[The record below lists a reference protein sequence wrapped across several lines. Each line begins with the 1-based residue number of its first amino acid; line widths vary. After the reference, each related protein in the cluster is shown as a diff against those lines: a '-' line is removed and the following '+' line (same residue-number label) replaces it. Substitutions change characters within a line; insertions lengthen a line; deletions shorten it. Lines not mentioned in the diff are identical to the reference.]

1 MKNYDNID
9 WKKLAKEYLE
19 TGISLTKMSE
29 KYEISRSILTNRF
42 KKLGV
47 EIVNRQNEVKFDE
60 SVFDLIDSEEKAYWL
75 GFIYADGYIDAN
87 KFIFEISLKGSDKEH
102 LEKFNK
108 FMKHK
113 DKNHVKI
120 SNSKCGDKC
129 FERCRWY
136 VSNKHLWNILN
147 SYGCTPNKS
156 LTLEFP
162 NFLIFKYDHLIRHF
176 IRGYFDGD
184 GSIWDGKRKKMMVKN
199 ERKPDEYRERIVH
212 NVKFNFTGSDTFI
225 PELQNYLVNRYGFT
239 KTKLNYSKAKD
250 SHKHCTMEYSGRKN
264 VHKLYELM
272 YSSATIYGERKKA
285 KFEKILCALSEKSL
299 SEMGL
304 IAGTPEMAISS
315 EAGIPERSTTI
326 PEMEVG
332 GSPSKCPTLS
342 E

>member
-1 MKNYDNID
+1 MNRRHDFDRTFFDKID
-9 WKKLAKEYLE
+9 
-19 TGISLTKMSE
+19 T
-29 KYEISRSILTNRF
+29 
-42 KKLGV
+42 
-47 EIVNRQNEVKFDE
+47 
-60 SVFDLIDSEEKAYWL
+60 EEKAYVL
-75 GFIYADGYIDAN
+75 GLIYADGCNVKHPTTAELSIAQTERDVDILYKIRN
-87 KFIFEISLKGSDKEH
+87 VMKSTYPISER
-102 LEKFNK
+102 
-108 FMKHK
+108 
-113 DKNHVKI
+113 KN
-120 SNSKCGDKC
+120 NLNGGEKC
-129 FERCRWY
+129 FVFYIYGKFLGEQ
-136 VSNKHLWNILN
+136 LN
-147 SYGCTPNKS
+147 NLGVVQRKS
-156 LTLEFP
+156 LTLRFP
-162 NFLIFKYDHLIRHF
+162 DFLDDNLMPHF

-199 ERKPDEYRERIVH
+199 ERKPGEYRERIVH

-332 GSPSKCPTLS
+332 GSPSKCPTLT

>member
-1 MKNYDNID
+1 MNRRHDFDRTFFDKID
-9 WKKLAKEYLE
+9 
-19 TGISLTKMSE
+19 T
-29 KYEISRSILTNRF
+29 
-42 KKLGV
+42 
-47 EIVNRQNEVKFDE
+47 
-60 SVFDLIDSEEKAYWL
+60 EEKAYVL
-75 GFIYADGYIDAN
+75 GFIYADGCNVKHPTTTKLSITQTERDVDILYKIRNVMKSTYPISERKNNLNGGEKYFVFYIYG
-87 KFIFEISLKGSDKEH
+87 KFLGEQLHNLG
-102 LEKFNK
+102 
-108 FMKHK
+108 
-113 DKNHVKI
+113 VVQ
-120 SNSKCGDKC
+120 
-129 FERCRWY
+129 R
-136 VSNKHLWNILN
+136 
-147 SYGCTPNKS
+147 KS
-156 LTLEFP
+156 LTLRFP
-162 NFLIFKYDHLIRHF
+162 DFLDDNLMPHF

-199 ERKPDEYRERIVH
+199 ERKPGEYRERIVH

-225 PELQNYLVNRYGFT
+225 PELQNYLVKRYGFT

-264 VHKLYELM
+264 IHKLYELM

-326 PEMEVG
+326 PEMEVE

>member
-1 MKNYDNID
+1 MNRRHDFDRTFFDKID
-9 WKKLAKEYLE
+9 
-19 TGISLTKMSE
+19 T
-29 KYEISRSILTNRF
+29 
-42 KKLGV
+42 
-47 EIVNRQNEVKFDE
+47 
-60 SVFDLIDSEEKAYWL
+60 EEKAYVL
-75 GFIYADGYIDAN
+75 GFIYADGCNVKHPTTGELSIAQTERDVDILYKIRN
-87 KFIFEISLKGSDKEH
+87 VMKSTYPISER
-102 LEKFNK
+102 
-108 FMKHK
+108 
-113 DKNHVKI
+113 KN
-120 SNSKCGDKC
+120 NLNGGEKC
-129 FERCRWY
+129 FVFYIYGKFLGEQ
-136 VSNKHLWNILN
+136 LN
-147 SYGCTPNKS
+147 NLGVVQRKS
-156 LTLEFP
+156 LTLRFP
-162 NFLIFKYDHLIRHF
+162 DFLDDNLMPHF

-199 ERKPDEYRERIVH
+199 ERKPGEYRERIVH

-225 PELQNYLVNRYGFT
+225 PELQNYLVKRYGFT